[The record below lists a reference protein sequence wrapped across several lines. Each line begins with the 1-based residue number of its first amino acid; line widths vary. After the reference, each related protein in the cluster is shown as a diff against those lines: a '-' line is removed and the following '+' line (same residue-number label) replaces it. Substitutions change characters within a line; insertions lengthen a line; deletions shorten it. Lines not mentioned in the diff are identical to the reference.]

1 MLLERQLQR
10 LQVFA
15 WLEAYSFSRRNVDF
29 RARAGVPA
37 NTGLSRFDGEDA
49 EAAQLDPIVGLE
61 GIFHAIEDRI
71 DCLFG
76 FRLTHS
82 RPLYDLIHEI
92 KFDHLLLRIGPRGLK
107 PTATVFCTLV
117 YTRR

>member
-1 MLLERQLQR
+1 MLLKRLLQG

-15 WLEAYSFSRRNVDF
+15 WLKAYSLSRWNVDF
-29 RARAGVPA
+29 RARTGIPA
-37 NTGLSRFDGEDA
+37 NTSLSRFDGENA
-49 EAAQLDPIVGLE
+49 EAAQLDPIVSLE

-92 KFDHLLLRIGPRGLK
+92 EFDHLLLRTGPRGLK
-107 PTATVFCTLV
+107 PTATVFCT
-117 YTRR
+117 

>member
-1 MLLERQLQR
+1 MLLERLLER
-10 LQVFA
+10 LQVLA
-15 WLEAYSFSRRNVDF
+15 WFEAHGLSRRNVDL
-29 RARAGVPA
+29 RARTRVPA
-37 NTGLSRFDGEDA
+37 YTGFSRFDGEDA
-49 EAAQLDPIVGLE
+49 EAAQLDPIVGFE

-82 RPLYDLIHEI
+82 RSLYDLIHEI

-107 PTATVFCTLV
+107 PTVTVFCT
-117 YTRR
+117 